1 MTAGADAPTPVARPG
16 PHEGTG
22 RAPALLLRGIDKAF
36 DGKPALTD
44 AGFRLEWGEVHAL
57 VGENGAGKSTIMN
70 IAAAV
75 YAADAGEV
83 VVDGRDVPLK
93 NPADAIAAGIG
104 MVHQHFRLVGR
115 FSVAENVALS
125 LGGAGRKCSVAEAAR
140 LVREKAAE
148 IGFRLDPAAR
158 IETLSVAEQQRAEIL
173 KVLLLGA
180 GILVLDE
187 PTAVLTED
195 EAQALLSL
203 VKGLAGQG
211 HAVVLITHKL
221 REVAGYCDR
230 ITVMRQGRTVLAE
243 APIAS
248 VTMEEVA
255 RHAVGE
261 TSPAP
266 VRSAAES
273 AGAEV
278 LALKGLSIARAGGG
292 LAVDG
297 LSLNLR
303 AGEILGIAGVGGNGQ
318 SELVACLNGLLS
330 VAGGQLDIN
339 GVDMTRASIAARR
352 AAGLRVIPADRFDS
366 AMARGLTLA
375 ENLAMTEVP
384 TGAYGG
390 AFRLRRGAM
399 RKAAEQAIA
408 DREIRGGG
416 PATQAA
422 LLSGGN
428 AQKLLL
434 ARELAGGARVIV
446 AHSPSRGLDMRA
458 ARAVHVALVE
468 AVAQGAA
475 CLLVSEELEEVI
487 ALSHR
492 ITVMNRGALSA
503 PLNAAEATPA
513 RLGELMVGHA

>member
-1 MTAGADAPTPVARPG
+1 M
-16 PHEGTG
+16 
-22 RAPALLLRGIDKAF
+22 
-36 DGKPALTD
+36 TD
-44 AGFRLEWGEVHAL
+44 ASGHAAVSLRQVDKYYGAYHAL
-57 VGENGAGKSTIMN
+57 RSIDLEIAPRERIVICGPSGSGKSTLIRCIN
-70 IAAAV
+70 RLEEHQ
-75 YAADAGEV
+75 AGKI
-83 VVDGRDVPLK
+83 VVDGIELTSDLK
-93 NPADAIAAGIG
+93 NIDKVRSEVG
-104 MVHQHFRLVGR
+104 MVFQHFKLVENFTVLENIILGAEDGRLLKPSLAKARKSLMKLADDYGLKVDPDALVQDIGVGM
-115 FSVAENVALS
+115 
-125 LGGAGRKCSVAEAAR
+125 
-140 LVREKAAE
+140 
-148 IGFRLDPAAR
+148 
-158 IETLSVAEQQRAEIL
+158 QQRVEIL
-173 KVLLLGA
+173 KALYRQA
-180 GILVLDE
+180 DILILDE
-187 PTAVLTED
+187 PTGVLTPA
-195 EAQALLSL
+195 EADQLFRILGRLRSEG
-203 VKGLAGQG
+203 KTII
-211 HAVVLITHKL
+211 LITHKL

-297 LSLNLR
+297 LSLSLR

-330 VAGGQLDIN
+330 VAGGQLEIN
-339 GVDMTRASIAARR
+339 GADMTQASIAARR

-390 AFRLRRGAM
+390 ALRLRRGAM